1 MKPLRNTQMGEYMDS
16 QTRLAR
22 LGQSGKDA
30 VSWCP
35 CVSLKSL
42 PRSVCGHFQRQ
53 ETGSVVGFR
62 HLTSSLSISFS
73 VTEDLDIM
81 GTVFKF
87 SEGGKKITLRKGRY
101 SRWRRC
107 PSLFCEFASVK

>member
-87 SEGGKKITLRKGRY
+87 SGGEKKLHLEKEGILGGGDVPVFFVNL
-101 SRWRRC
+101 C
-107 PSLFCEFASVK
+107 Q